1 MKNGKTFRFVVLMLF
16 VVFAG
21 FYIVSYSNYYDYDAK
36 KRMTMTKEQIK
47 QFEEDVENGVN
58 IDVKKYLSINEK
70 NYNNKISKITYR
82 LSSTI
87 GKTIEG
93 ALNTVFNKVAGAIN
107 N

>member
-1 MKNGKTFRFVVLMLF
+1 MKNGKVFRFVVLMLF

-36 KRMTMTKEQIK
+36 EQIK

-58 IDVKKYLSINEK
+58 IDAKKYLSINEK
-70 NYNNKISKITYR
+70 KYNNNISKLTYK

-87 GKTIEG
+87 GKTIE
-93 ALNTVFNKVAGAIN
+93 ASLNTVFNKVAGAIN

>member
-1 MKNGKTFRFVVLMLF
+1 MKNGKSFRFVVLMLF

-36 KRMTMTKEQIK
+36 KRMTLTNDAIK
-47 QFEEDVENGVN
+47 QFEEDVSNGVN

-70 NYNNKISKITYR
+70 HYNNKISKLTYK

-87 GKTIEG
+87 GKTIDE
-93 ALNTVFNKVAGAIN
+93 ALNTIFNKMAGAIN

>member
-1 MKNGKTFRFVVLMLF
+1 MKNGKVFRFVVLMLF

-36 KRMTMTKEQIK
+36 KRMTLTKEQIK

-58 IDVKKYLSINEK
+58 IDAKKYLSINEK
-70 NYNNKISKITYR
+70 KYNNNISKLTYK

-87 GKTIEG
+87 GKTIE
-93 ALNTVFNKVAGAIN
+93 ASLNTVFNKVAGAIN